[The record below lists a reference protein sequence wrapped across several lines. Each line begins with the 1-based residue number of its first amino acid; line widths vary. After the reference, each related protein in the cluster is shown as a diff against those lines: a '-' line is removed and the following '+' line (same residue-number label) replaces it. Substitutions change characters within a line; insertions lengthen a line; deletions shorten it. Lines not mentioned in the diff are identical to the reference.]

1 MAQLSP
7 FTSYYERKKAAL
19 AESGQQPQQAE
30 VPQEKPFVYP
40 DVVAEQKNRA
50 SQEKLYND
58 SFYEARSAGLSET
71 EARKQARL
79 MVENQKNAALL
90 AMKRKL
96 VDTQMAAHKLETDQ
110 DEVNAQSQL
119 IDFTSALSKLDT
131 QDLRGYQDGYKAL
144 EDANHKLLYHPN
156 QNISGIAQK
165 VMEQK
170 KLEHENYAKGAVTS
184 AKRYG
189 YDAFPVEALDENGR
203 PDMIKL
209 AEIGVPH
216 FNAIQEQRRQQAI
229 ADQQAAAKQL
239 GASMEPSSIT
249 TTAEGEPMVSF
260 ENTKQKIDAAR
271 RSYQVQQNAS
281 AEEAAITFPYPGE
294 EQSNVNKRPPLSSF
308 RK

>member
-1 MAQLSP
+1 MAKPSP
-7 FTSYYERKKAAL
+7 FASYFEQKQAAT
-19 AESGQQPQQAE
+19 ANAGQQTQQAE
-30 VPQEKPFVYP
+30 IPQEKPFVYP
-40 DVVAEQKNRA
+40 DVEAEQKNRA
-50 SQEKLYND
+50 FQEKLFND
-58 SFYEARSAGLSET
+58 SYYEARAGGLSET

-79 MVENQKNAALL
+79 MVENQKNETML
-90 AMKRKL
+90 AMKKKL
-96 VDTQMAAHKLETDQ
+96 VDAQTKAHTLQVQQ
-110 DEVNAQSQL
+110 DEATAQSEL
-119 IDFTSALSKLDT
+119 IDFTSSLSKLDT

-156 QNISGIAQK
+156 PQIREIAQQTMAK
-165 VMEQK
+165 AK
-170 KLEHENYAKGAVTS
+170 KEHEDYSQGAVTS

-189 YDAFPVEALDENGR
+189 YDAFPIEALDEKGK

-216 FNAIQEQRRQQAI
+216 FNAIQEQRRKDAI
-229 ADQQAAAKQL
+229 ADQLSAAKQL

-249 TTAEGEPMVSF
+249 TSAEGEPRVSF

-281 AEEAAITFPYPGE
+281 AEEAATTFPYPGE